1 MNQVVDWVWGNKNEK
16 KPYCLASKNSNS
28 SDKGKH
34 LKIQIN
40 EWYKENIWKN
50 SLIFM
55 KGKLTCKYNSFIQCD

>member
-1 MNQVVDWVWGNKNEK
+1 MEIIH
-16 KPYCLASKNSNS
+16 
-28 SDKGKH
+28 KH

-40 EWYKENIWKN
+40 EWYKENIWEN